1 MMWLRILAGIG
12 LLLFGR
18 KLFWLFVGLIGFVSG
33 IHIATRFFPGQPEW
47 MVLAIALMAGVLG
60 ALLALFLQWLAIG
73 LAGFFAGGYIAV
85 RLLHV
90 SGLATGGMYWVLFLI
105 GGIIGLILMIILFD
119 WALIILS
126 SLAGAG
132 LITESVPI
140 AHSGALILFFVLV
153 IAGILIQS
161 RLMKTRTRPSS

>member
-1 MMWLRILAGIG
+1 MIWLRILAGIG

-18 KLFWLFVGLIGFVSG
+18 KLFWLFVGLIGFASG
-33 IHIATRFFPGQPEW
+33 IHAATRFFPGQPEW
-47 MVLAIALMAGVLG
+47 MILAIALMAGVLG

-90 SGLATGGMYWVLFLI
+90 SGLTTGGMYWVLFLI
-105 GGIIGLILMIILFD
+105 GGIIGLILIIVLFH

-126 SLAGAG
+126 SLVGAG
-132 LITESVPI
+132 LITESVPM
-140 AHSGALILFFVLV
+140 AHSGTVILFFVLV
-153 IAGILIQS
+153 VAGILIQS
-161 RLMKTRTRPSS
+161 HLMKTRS